1 MLSDKSSDKRGTD
14 AFEIDLM
21 FAHGQIVVQILLV
34 DSAKRAQKIAGGR
47 PQAFDGVG
55 MDLADA
61 IAVVIARPFFL
72 AVTHGVVGTLDAV
85 VALPF
90 IRVTGGV
97 FLGVAVHVLLQRLP
111 IGMLAHAQPT
121 LPTVAPP
128 GADQPFPVS

>member
-1 MLSDKSSDKRGTD
+1 MPSDKPSDELGAD

-34 DSAKRAQKIAGGR
+34 DSTKRAQKIACGG

-72 AVTHGVVGTLDAV
+72 AVTHRVVE
-85 VALPF
+85 
-90 IRVTGGV
+90 R
-97 FLGVAVHVLLQRLP
+97 R
-111 IGMLAHAQPT
+111 
-121 LPTVAPP
+121 
-128 GADQPFPVS
+128 